1 MTMKPITDVTMR
13 MIRSLTMTS
22 WQRLL
27 IGFILYILPIIL
39 FAKLASEVREQE
51 TLPFDNAVLEVVH
64 HLATP
69 QLDSIIPLITQLGF
83 TWAIAIMLLVIMW
96 LCVRRRRY
104 REAVL
109 AVISVGGSALIN
121 LVLKVLFQRDRPDLW
136 QRLVTENSHSFPSG
150 HAMASASITIL
161 CIVILWNTKW
171 RNWALFGGAAYMV
184 VIGFT
189 RLYLGVHYPTDILAG
204 WLVTSAWVV
213 IAALAIRKFPGKS
226 S

>member
-1 MTMKPITDVTMR
+1 MVDNMMSMV
-13 MIRSLTMTS
+13 RSLTTTS

-51 TLPFDNAVLEVVH
+51 TLPFDNAVLEAVH

-83 TWAIAIMLLVIMW
+83 TWAIAAALLVIVW
-96 LCVRRRRY
+96 LCVRHGRY
-104 REAVL
+104 RDAVL
-109 AVISVGGSALIN
+109 AVVSVGGSALIN
-121 LVLKVLFQRDRPDLW
+121 LILKALFQRDRPDLW

-161 CIVILWNTKW
+161 CIVIVWNTKW
-171 RNWALFGGAAYMV
+171 RVWALIGGAIYMV
-184 VIGFT
+184 MIAFT
-189 RLYLGVHYPTDILAG
+189 RLYLGVHYPTDIMAG
-204 WLVTSAWVV
+204 WLVTAAWVV
-213 IAALAIRKFPGKS
+213 IAAFVVRKFRSTS